1 MLKLDDT
8 SLLGWR
14 SGAVIF
20 DCDGT
25 LIDSEKINASAL
37 QSVLEPLGVNISL
50 GELHQRFTGIDNASV
65 LRRLNDE
72 TGFLFPLD
80 FEAQMQSATYEFVA
94 GLAKP
99 MPWAND
105 VVTALAEA
113 GTVLSVASNSAFRDV
128 EKMLEKA
135 NLRNYFGRRI
145 ATRDGV
151 AAPKPAP
158 DVYILAA
165 TLSNAAPRD
174 CVAIEDSPAGISA
187 ARTAGMNVI
196 GYRPPT
202 SPFTPTE
209 LRAAGASCLIRD
221 LRMLVGRGEDDGP
234 IYS

>member
-8 SLLGWR
+8 TLLGWR

-25 LIDSEKINASAL
+25 LIDSEMINASAL

-50 GELHQRFTGIDNASV
+50 GDLHQRFTGIDNASV
-65 LRRLNDE
+65 LRQLNDE
-72 TGFLFPLD
+72 TGFRFPLD

-99 MPWAND
+99 TPWAIE

-113 GTVLSVASNSAFRDV
+113 GIVLSVASNSTFRDV

-135 NLRNYFGRRI
+135 DLRHYFGMRV

-165 TLSNAAPRD
+165 TLSDAAPRD
-174 CVAIEDSPAGISA
+174 CVAIEDSPAGITA

-196 GYRPPT
+196 GYRPPA

-209 LRAAGASCLIRD
+209 LHTAGASFVIRD
-221 LRMLVGRGEDDGP
+221 LRMLVGRGEGDAP

>member
-1 MLKLDDT
+1 VLKLDDT

-25 LIDSEKINASAL
+25 LIDSEMINASAL
-37 QSVLEPLGVNISL
+37 QSVLEPLGVNIPL
-50 GELHQRFTGIDNASV
+50 EDLHQRFAGFDNASV
-65 LRRLNDE
+65 LRQLNDE
-72 TGFLFPLD
+72 TDVRFPLD

-99 MPWAND
+99 MPWANE

-113 GTVLSVASNSAFRDV
+113 GIVLGVASNSTFRDV
-128 EKMLEKA
+128 EKMLKKA
-135 NLRNYFGRRI
+135 DLRNYFGMRI
-145 ATRDGV
+145 ATRDVV

-165 TLSNAAPRD
+165 TLSNTVPRD
-174 CVAIEDSPAGISA
+174 CVAIEDSPAGIAA

-196 GYRPPT
+196 GYRPPA

-209 LRAAGASCLIRD
+209 LYTARASFVIRD
-221 LRMLVGRGEDDGP
+221 LRMLVRRGAGDEP